1 MLPPIASELHRSL
14 RERERRA
21 LDAWLRKRLCCD
33 RESLFSSFSSESP
46 RRLAAEG
53 ALWCRPRAA
62 DRTALAFHLG
72 GMRPCLR
79 LTRQVARSTRSRAPS
94 SRTTTSMPPPAMGLA
109 AHRGMARWSA
119 ALALAHSPS
128 PSPEQLAVLLT
139 NHPIYS
145 QLNGAELAVEHIDP
159 TTQHDASF
167 YRLHKQVLLTITMA
181 EAQPVILLT
190 TDCPAHYSLLTAHCS
205 LLTTHLL
212 LQLTTCSGRARP
224 TRTQPSELCSS
235 CSPSC

>member
-1 MLPPIASELHRSL
+1 MGQHGQSGLLVAAHAAAYRLRTPPLAQRA
-14 RERERRA
+14 REKA

-33 RESLFSSFSSESP
+33 QESLFSSFSSESP

-139 NHPIYS
+139 HSSMAPS
-145 QLNGAELAVEHIDP
+145 WRSSTSTRRRS
-159 TTQHDASF
+159 TTRASTGCTSRS
-167 YRLHKQVLLTITMA
+167 Y
-181 EAQPVILLT
+181 
-190 TDCPAHYSLLTAHCS
+190 
-205 LLTTHLL
+205 
-212 LQLTTCSGRARP
+212 
-224 TRTQPSELCSS
+224 
-235 CSPSC
+235 